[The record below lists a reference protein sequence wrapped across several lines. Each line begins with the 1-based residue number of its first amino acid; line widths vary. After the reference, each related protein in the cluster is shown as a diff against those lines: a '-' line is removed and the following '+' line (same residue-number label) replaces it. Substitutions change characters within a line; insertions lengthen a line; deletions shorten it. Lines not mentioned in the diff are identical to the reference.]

1 LACGTQEHF
10 VLQPTPTAFSSVSMT
25 GDKFVFR
32 QENLLLCLGFS
43 ILLEA
48 AYVKANGL
56 FGALGRTP
64 ARGGESNWEVATA
77 VDPNKNVAEPFQ
89 RLVESNPH
97 LGREEALP
105 LLTGESRTLPPSAL
119 QAPEHSLALPGTSDV
134 IRRFNRDTAR
144 LTTLVVGV
152 VVLTAVALAVL
163 VQDRHPKA
171 TDFTDEARQVGGDLL
186 LDANRLGTPFEVV
199 GLNGKRFTGETP
211 ARPEQLNPGSYT
223 VYLRPGA
230 SPEYEQTVQI
240 SCGQADSVRQVLNE
254 APQEIPSPTMKDA
267 ASTLIPVV
275 ASDPE
280 INPTRTQANASF
292 WSPAH
297 RQYSMRVIRP
307 RTFDARHRSE
317 LRLRAADIKLR
328 LIALWHRS
336 LLRSNRSR
344 TSKMF

>member
-1 LACGTQEHF
+1 
-10 VLQPTPTAFSSVSMT
+10 MT

-134 IRRFNRDTAR
+134 IRRFNRDTCTAYNPSGRRRGSHRRSAR
-144 LTTLVVGV
+144 
-152 VVLTAVALAVL
+152 
-163 VQDRHPKA
+163 
-171 TDFTDEARQVGGDLL
+171 
-186 LDANRLGTPFEVV
+186 
-199 GLNGKRFTGETP
+199 
-211 ARPEQLNPGSYT
+211 GS
-223 VYLRPGA
+223 
-230 SPEYEQTVQI
+230 
-240 SCGQADSVRQVLNE
+240 C
-254 APQEIPSPTMKDA
+254 
-267 ASTLIPVV
+267 
-275 ASDPE
+275 
-280 INPTRTQANASF
+280 
-292 WSPAH
+292 
-297 RQYSMRVIRP
+297 P
-307 RTFDARHRSE
+307 RS
-317 LRLRAADIKLR
+317 
-328 LIALWHRS
+328 S
-336 LLRSNRSR
+336 
-344 TSKMF
+344 SKGN